1 MGILC
6 TCNQPIIYSKER
18 TVIEIDP
25 KIQKAKNEFTNKSTT
40 LKSKIFTKDTTL
52 INHSNDNSPDK
63 DEIYNKI
70 FKNKSSDLDS
80 FQNTKTKNIKANN
93 IKKNK
98 TDVKPKVSFYSP
110 VQTKEKKREIKTY
123 TNNIHV
129 MKNGSYLLNR
139 NSFPN
144 ATSTIDKL
152 ILPLNNNI
160 NNNNNEFF
168 LGLKSNS
175 FNLEKRPAK
184 LFLDLINTNNSIK
197 EERKKKLNKTADKLK
212 KKDKIFKEAYSIKT
226 TLEQE
231 NHIINDLHKN
241 FIFMNCTK
249 NFLEEIIDYMN
260 ILNYNDKEIIFGK
273 GEIAKNFY
281 IIKQG
286 TVLLVSEGKTFKKLS
301 SGDTF
306 GEISLFQN
314 EIIESNIDVDDNVS
328 IYNNNNEILIRN
340 YTAISKGKTKL
351 YSLNYSSYNS
361 AIKSFEKKKKER
373 LIINTEEGLNEKNK
387 ELIKNYKFFRYLKES
402 YINIIA
408 KMAKKYSFKKVGNLL
423 SITNYSKRNY
433 TNMIIDKK
441 PFFKSKHNLLLVIEG
456 ELMEFSENLFYR
468 KKIKKNGGSGII
480 SILYPNIK
488 NQLFTQTNQE
498 NTKII
503 HVPEEILIEVLGP
516 NYSFEILKQYF
527 FHRFFEQNIL
537 STFLSINEN
546 NIDIEN
552 LSENDKNK
560 IYEIYNVFSVRE
572 YSENEKVYYHQN
584 NLENKKVILPII
596 NNLLIYNIETKRM
609 ETFQN
614 NIIVKETFYEYK
626 SEFKI
631 ISENSFTIVLESK
644 WKNIYDLISNS
655 KNDIFDN
662 IKTRFDI
669 YKDLVSLRPL
679 NSLSIQ
685 QIIEIGLN
693 STIKE
698 YSPKEIIIKNKEKNN
713 TFYLITKGRVKVKNP
728 LTNKTL
734 RIYEEGNCFGCYYIL
749 TESPSNKNYISH
761 QYTKCYCLTSEKFY
775 QFLKI
780 NSLNDYIKN
789 KLLLEDDEMQL
800 NDFYYISYLGKG
812 AFGYVCL
819 VHNEL
824 CFYAMKAINRFTI
837 EKGKNGVKN
846 LINEKKCM
854 ISIDHPFI
862 VNYVKT
868 LKNDNW
874 VFILEEYVKGKNF
887 EDYLMSRK
895 KNEYKNLYELIFYS
909 GCMFHMLKYLTKRKI
924 CHRDIKPKNIM
935 IDTDGYLKL
944 LDFGCSKKIKHYS
957 QTIVGTPNYMSPEVL
972 KGMEYSFNCDYWSVG
987 VCCYLIYFGVL
998 PFGQKINDVMQLYKD
1013 ILKAKV
1019 KIPKDCPL
1027 VVKELI
1033 DGLLKKDVAQRINN
1047 FDKVFECQIFQNF
1060 DWDNLLRKKFKP
1072 PFIPVSDDFWGKSNL
1087 KNLASPFDKFIE
1099 KKNSENYDYYNNMK
1113 GNEDNENNLG
1123 ENNYYENNDEFNNKW
1138 FEYF

>member
-6 TCNQPIIYSKER
+6 TCKQPIIYSKER

-25 KIQKAKNEFTNKSTT
+25 KMQKPKKEFTNKSTT

-70 FKNKSSDLDS
+70 FKNKSSDLDFS
-80 FQNTKTKNIKANN
+80 PNTKTKNIKADN

-98 TDVKPKVSFYSP
+98 TDVKPKVTFYAP
-110 VQTKEKKREIKTY
+110 VQTKAKKREIKTY

-129 MKNGSYLLNR
+129 MKSKSYLLNR
-139 NSFPN
+139 NSVPN

-212 KKDKIFKEAYSIKT
+212 KKDKVFKAAYSIKT

-231 NHIINDLHKN
+231 NHIIHDLHKN
-241 FIFMNCTK
+241 FVFMNCTK

-281 IIKQG
+281 MIKQG
-286 TVLLVSEGKTFKKLS
+286 TVLLVSEGKILKKLT

-314 EIIESNIDVDDNVS
+314 ETIESNIDADDNES
-328 IYNNNNEILIRN
+328 INNNNEILIRN

-373 LIINTEEGLNEKNK
+373 LIINTEEELNEKNR

-408 KMAKKYSFKKVGNLL
+408 KMAKKYSFKKIGNLL

-433 TNMIIDKK
+433 TKMIIDKK

-516 NYSFEILKQYF
+516 NYCFEILKQYF
-527 FHRFFEQNIL
+527 FHRFLEQNIL
-537 STFLSINEN
+537 STFLNINEN

-560 IYEIYNVFSVRE
+560 IY
-572 YSENEKVYYHQN
+572 
-584 NLENKKVILPII
+584 
-596 NNLLIYNIETKRM
+596 
-609 ETFQN
+609 
-614 NIIVKETFYEYK
+614 
-626 SEFKI
+626 
-631 ISENSFTIVLESK
+631 
-644 WKNIYDLISNS
+644 
-655 KNDIFDN
+655 
-662 IKTRFDI
+662 
-669 YKDLVSLRPL
+669 
-679 NSLSIQ
+679 
-685 QIIEIGLN
+685 
-693 STIKE
+693 
-698 YSPKEIIIKNKEKNN
+698 
-713 TFYLITKGRVKVKNP
+713 
-728 LTNKTL
+728 
-734 RIYEEGNCFGCYYIL
+734 
-749 TESPSNKNYISH
+749 
-761 QYTKCYCLTSEKFY
+761 
-775 QFLKI
+775 
-780 NSLNDYIKN
+780 
-789 KLLLEDDEMQL
+789 
-800 NDFYYISYLGKG
+800 
-812 AFGYVCL
+812 
-819 VHNEL
+819 
-824 CFYAMKAINRFTI
+824 
-837 EKGKNGVKN
+837 
-846 LINEKKCM
+846 
-854 ISIDHPFI
+854 
-862 VNYVKT
+862 
-868 LKNDNW
+868 
-874 VFILEEYVKGKNF
+874 
-887 EDYLMSRK
+887 
-895 KNEYKNLYELIFYS
+895 
-909 GCMFHMLKYLTKRKI
+909 
-924 CHRDIKPKNIM
+924 
-935 IDTDGYLKL
+935 
-944 LDFGCSKKIKHYS
+944 
-957 QTIVGTPNYMSPEVL
+957 
-972 KGMEYSFNCDYWSVG
+972 
-987 VCCYLIYFGVL
+987 
-998 PFGQKINDVMQLYKD
+998 
-1013 ILKAKV
+1013 
-1019 KIPKDCPL
+1019 
-1027 VVKELI
+1027 
-1033 DGLLKKDVAQRINN
+1033 
-1047 FDKVFECQIFQNF
+1047 
-1060 DWDNLLRKKFKP
+1060 
-1072 PFIPVSDDFWGKSNL
+1072 
-1087 KNLASPFDKFIE
+1087 
-1099 KKNSENYDYYNNMK
+1099 
-1113 GNEDNENNLG
+1113 
-1123 ENNYYENNDEFNNKW
+1123 
-1138 FEYF
+1138 